1 MRPWLKWII
10 SGLVL
15 VLVVAGA
22 MRAIS
27 ARNAQKD
34 ALALQQETQRVPA
47 LMELSAS
54 DLVVARMTDLPKVLA
69 ISGPVKAVNS
79 AMVKVRVAGEL
90 QDLRVRPRTASVR
103 SPSTSLVFASTRLL
117 VFIMSPLGV
126 QDGPCRRN
134 RKLDAH
140 LQCTMRGTHNQARI
154 LLPWVSSRP
163 VHCMQRHRKS
173 NTVSVVYGTFP
184 TTKWTP
190 TSRTKQLSWNTMSQ
204 SPCPGRAMDRRGD
217 GRGNRADNPGGP
229 SRHSSGCVHTAQHT
243 K

>member
-1 MRPWLKWII
+1 MSMCSFFVGQSSFSHVWTTFT
-10 SGLVL
+10 GLLTFVGGP
-15 VLVVAGA
+15 A
-22 MRAIS
+22 RAKCS
-27 ARNAQKD
+27 TFARRAKCHF
-34 ALALQQETQRVPA
+34 LPVK
-47 LMELSAS
+47 SAS
-54 DLVVARMTDLPKVLA
+54 
-69 ISGPVKAVNS
+69 SQKA
-79 AMVKVRVAGEL
+79 L

-184 TTKWTP
+184 TNAK
-190 TSRTKQLSWNTMSQ
+190 
-204 SPCPGRAMDRRGD
+204 
-217 GRGNRADNPGGP
+217 
-229 SRHSSGCVHTAQHT
+229 
-243 K
+243 